1 MELKELLESLGLDEG
16 TVTKILNGM
25 AENKIYTTTEEN
37 ADVRLS
43 KSKAQ
48 RKELEEEL
56 ATAKQLAE
64 ELKSKSVTADELQG
78 KILGYEKEI
87 ESLKETRKADRLNSF
102 IDLGLTKA
110 NVRNLKAVKS
120 LLNMDSIVEDDKGE
134 YTGLTE
140 QLDALKESDG
150 YLFNASEPEQQKAPT
165 IVPKG
170 NPSAPESLDA
180 LDQALFNGFDRA

>member
-1 MELKELLESLGLDEG
+1 M
-16 TVTKILNGM
+16 
-25 AENKIYTTTEEN
+25 
-37 ADVRLS
+37 
-43 KSKAQ
+43 
-48 RKELEEEL
+48 
-56 ATAKQLAE
+56 
-64 ELKSKSVTADELQG
+64 
-78 KILGYEKEI
+78 
-87 ESLKETRKADRLNSF
+87 KETRKADRLNSF

-120 LLNMDSIVEDDKGE
+120 LLNMESIVEDEKGE

-150 YLFNASEPEQQKAPT
+150 YLFNASEPEQPKAPT

>member
-1 MELKELLESLGLDEG
+1 MELKELLVSLGLDEE
-16 TVTKILNGM
+16 TVTKIVNGM
-25 AENKIYTTTEEN
+25 AENKIYTTSEEN

-56 ATAKQLAE
+56 TTAKQLVE

-78 KILGYEKEI
+78 KILSYEKEI

-140 QLDALKESDG
+140 QLE
-150 YLFNASEPEQQKAPT
+150 
-165 IVPKG
+165 
-170 NPSAPESLDA
+170 
-180 LDQALFNGFDRA
+180 

>member
-16 TVTKILNGM
+16 TVTKIVDGM
-25 AENKIYTTTEEN
+25 AQNKIYTTTEEN

-56 ATAKQLAE
+56 TTAKQLVE

-120 LLNMDSIVEDDKGE
+120 LLNMDSIVEDEKGE

-150 YLFNASEPEQQKAPT
+150 YLFNASEPEQPKAPT

-180 LDQALFNGFDRA
+180 LDQALFNGFDRG